1 MPTIPGD
8 GIEEITVST
17 KTSLL
22 PGQPIPTPAN
32 FPLRWENPQQARQ
45 LWLLDKQHFAG
56 QMPPLLASIS
66 HDIYAAPFNDA
77 AAHYPLPVRLAT
89 LWMNGY
95 GYIGLVP
102 ESAPPDFVFKAIN
115 ALNRVAPGVVKLLMD
130 KMVAGMT
137 QKYMA
142 QFEPVIANL
151 DAHWANEWWPELQQH
166 LAWWENFDLTGAP
179 LPDLM
184 SHLEESRRRLV
195 RAWEIHM
202 LLLFPTF
209 LALNLFEEFYCEQ
222 IDGSDPLA
230 AFQLLQGI
238 DNQYQQAN
246 RALWRL
252 SRQVQT
258 LPTVCERLRALPPDA
273 AINALGASPEGQL
286 FLAELHRY
294 LDRFGQRGER
304 AGGLHES
311 SWIEDPTPVIKSL
324 QNHLD
329 EADRDMEVA
338 FKLQGAAREQAIA
351 QAQEK
356 LRGQS
361 QALQDRFALLLKAAQ
376 TAAFLHEEHNFW
388 IDQRVQYKVRRVIQE
403 VGKRFVAVGVIDQPA
418 DIFYLTW
425 AEILAT
431 GQPAAQPRQA
441 LVQERQAEL
450 ARFRHIEPPP
460 LLGTVPLMEPP
471 ADLFGRTFAKVM
483 GGSPIPKA
491 EATPTANHVIKG
503 NGGSP
508 GVVRGR
514 ARVIRT
520 LAEANQLQRGDIL
533 VTEATMPP
541 WMPYFSL
548 VAAIVTDSG
557 GILSHAA
564 VVAREV
570 GIPAVVGTRVGTATI
585 RDGQMVEVDRR
596 YGNCEGFGIK

>member
-1 MPTIPGD
+1 MNNKGGD
-8 GIEEITVST
+8 ASMSNVNLFT
-17 KTSLL
+17 

-32 FPLRWENPQQARQ
+32 FPLRWDNLQQARQ
-45 LWLLDKQHFAG
+45 LWILDNQHFAG

-66 HDIYAAPFNDA
+66 HDIYAAPFNYGA
-77 AAHYPLPVRLAT
+77 ARYALSVRLAT
-89 LWMNGY
+89 LCMNGY

-102 ESAPPDFVFKAIN
+102 EGAPPDFVLKGIN
-115 ALNRVAPGVVKLLMD
+115 LLDRVAPGLVKSMMG
-130 KMVAGMT
+130 KMVDGMT

-142 QFEPVIANL
+142 QLEPVIARL
-151 DAHWANEWWPELQQH
+151 DEHWANEWWPELQQH
-166 LAWWENFDLTGAP
+166 LAWWESFDLANAP
-179 LPDLM
+179 LPDLLR
-184 SHLEESRRRLV
+184 HLAESRQHLV

-202 LLLFPTF
+202 LLIFPTF
-209 LALNLFEEFYCEQ
+209 LALNLFEEFYREQ

-246 RALWRL
+246 RALWSL

-258 LPTVCERLRALPPDA
+258 LPAVCAQLIALPPGATIA
-273 AINALGASPEGQL
+273 ALQELPEGQL
-286 FLAELHRY
+286 FLTELQCY

-304 AGGLHES
+304 AGGIHEI
-311 SWIEDPTPVIKSL
+311 SWLEDPTPVIKNM
-324 QNHLD
+324 QNYLH
-329 EADRDMEVA
+329 EADRDLDVA
-338 FKLQGAAREQAIA
+338 YKLQVAAREQAVV
-351 QAQEK
+351 QARERLRHQPPPVQE
-356 LRGQS
+356 
-361 QALQDRFALLLKAAQ
+361 RFERLLKAAQ
-376 TAAFLHEEHNFW
+376 TATFLHEEHNFW

-403 VGKRFVAVGVIDQPA
+403 VGKRLVAVGVIDQPA

-431 GQPAAQPRQA
+431 GQPAAQPCQA

-471 ADLFGRTFAKVM
+471 EDLFSRTFGKVM
-483 GGSPIPKA
+483 GGSPIPKPSS
-491 EATPTANHVIKG
+491 TPTDNSVVRG
-503 NGGSP
+503 SGGSP

-514 ARVIRT
+514 ARVTRT

-541 WMPYFSL
+541 WTPYFSL
-548 VAAIVTDSG
+548 VAAIVTDTG

-585 RDGQMVEVDRR
+585 ADSQMIEVDGGRGVVR
-596 YGNCEGFGIK
+596 ILGDATN